1 MLGTFTAYAPP
12 GPAVAVDDLPSHGI
26 SFNGRLRAP
35 VGLSPQVFQILLSLA
50 DGPKHGYA
58 IITDVAERTDREI
71 TLTASTLYD
80 ALSRLVDTRFITEV
94 DAPFAGDHDSRRRY
108 YALTASGREA
118 ARAEV
123 RRLERTLAMARAK
136 RLTRSR

>member
-1 MLGTFTAYAPP
+1 MRS
-12 GPAVAVDDLPSHGI
+12 PA
-26 SFNGRLRAP
+26 
-35 VGLSPQVFQILLSLA
+35 GLSPQVFQILLSLA
-50 DGPKHGYA
+50 DAPKHGYA
-58 IITDVAERTDREI
+58 IITDVTHRTDREI

-80 ALSRLVDTRFITEV
+80 ALSRLVDDRLITEV
-94 DAPFAGDHDSRRRY
+94 DAPPAGDHDRRRRY